1 MMKIDVLESSISDHQ
16 PLPDK
21 IADFIRETIIVGKLK
36 PGEKISEAKLAEEL
50 RISRTP
56 IREAIRMLESEGF
69 VSIIPRRG
77 TVVSDFSFD
86 DLYEYYQI
94 KACLEAFSAF
104 LAEPHMSERDINRLR
119 RLNEEEKT
127 TIASHD
133 FAKFMRVHEDFH
145 QTFLAKSGNE
155 KLKKL
160 NDQMMVHIKRLQ
172 GFFLQQPELFF
183 HCAETHGNI
192 IDAFH
197 QHDGLRVRQL
207 VEKNILHIAH
217 QIYLHGKSL
226 KENA

>member
-1 MMKIDVLESSISDHQ
+1 MKIDVLESSISDHQ

-21 IADFIRETIIVGKLK
+21 IADYIRETIIVGKLK

-77 TVVSDFSFD
+77 TVVSDFSFA
-86 DLYEYYQI
+86 DLYEYFQI

-104 LAEPHMSERDINRLR
+104 LAAPRMTERDINRLR
-119 RLNEEEKT
+119 RLNEEEKAA
-127 TIASHD
+127 IASQD
-133 FAKFMRVHEDFH
+133 FVKFMRIHEDFH
-145 QTFLAKSGNE
+145 QLFINKSGNE

-172 GFFLQQPELFF
+172 GFFLQQPDIFI
-183 HCAETHGNI
+183 HCAKIHGDVI
-192 IDAFH
+192 EAFSR
-197 QHDGLRVRQL
+197 HDGPRVRQL
-207 VEKNILHIAH
+207 VEDNILHIAH
-217 QIYLHGKSL
+217 QIHLYGKSL